1 MNHCGSSWRLRGT
14 TRSCGGLPGT
24 VKAYLGALEAN
35 PGAEED
41 DHGAV
46 EAYPIAVN
54 AHIIQYVY
62 SIHKKVTQGKC
73 GTVVEW
79 QIGDMKDI
87 GSSPVDAAF
96 KTFQLCRR
104 SSIFVKS
111 IGEVR
116 WSSSKSSTWGMC

>member
-46 EAYPIAVN
+46 EAYPVAVN
-54 AHIIQYVY
+54 AHMIQYVHIQY
-62 SIHKKVTQGKC
+62 TYESYTRQVWHEGHR
-73 GTVVEW
+73 
-79 QIGDMKDI
+79 
-87 GSSPVDAAF
+87 
-96 KTFQLCRR
+96 FQPR
-104 SSIFVKS
+104 
-111 IGEVR
+111 
-116 WSSSKSSTWGMC
+116 